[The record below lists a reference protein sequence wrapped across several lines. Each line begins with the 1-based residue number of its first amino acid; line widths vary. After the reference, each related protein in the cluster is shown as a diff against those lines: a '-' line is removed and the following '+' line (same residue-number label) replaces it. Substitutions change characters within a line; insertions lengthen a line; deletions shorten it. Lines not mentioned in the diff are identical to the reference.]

1 MLKIWSCVLVYEH
14 FYLTHVR
21 AIFPRFLCCIH
32 MGRLSTANWS
42 TYFLMP
48 FFFIIFPFLFCSLF
62 FKIEVPSSYSWHNY
76 STAIFVIN
84 NCLPKVAM
92 RERREQWIVDWF
104 LELCVLSV
112 ISDFWSV
119 ESIWAWTYDESI
131 PTWRSGALARVMRR
145 TTNGRQSQWVEEH
158 VSKWVWDDVDSK
170 SQYDTK
176 EAQ

>member
-1 MLKIWSCVLVYEH
+1 MHTWAH
-14 FYLTHVR
+14 NH
-21 AIFPRFLCCIH
+21 
-32 MGRLSTANWS
+32 
-42 TYFLMP
+42 
-48 FFFIIFPFLFCSLF
+48 
-62 FKIEVPSSYSWHNY
+62 SWYNY
-76 STAIFVIN
+76 STAIFVID

-112 ISDFWSV
+112 ISDFWSSV

-158 VSKWVWDDVDSK
+158 VSKWVWEMMLTVNHSTIQKKHSSAMELSAVFWLSCHPFRWVHLFPFHCVVVPGSSSSK
-170 SQYDTK
+170 IRGRRHDP
-176 EAQ
+176 